1 MAGTYVSIP
10 GSHNFDI
17 TVYGKGTV
25 ISGSGNDKITITD
38 KGKIVVGSGHDT
50 LSLLKGGVISQLGS
64 AGRDT
69 IHIGSGTTT
78 IFEQGRAT
86 VSGHHGS
93 GSDQHHHSSGA
104 FGSATIFGGELK
116 VTESHG
122 LTKDIAVSGKM
133 TLLGSAAP
141 TEFVGG
147 SGSTSMVGGKGNDT
161 FIGGTGHETMVGGKG
176 HDLFEFLSV
185 DKGGQALIK
194 DFVSGHDK
202 LYLEGHTLSYLEKQ
216 GDISTHG
223 GNTYIS
229 LDGGKT
235 TIELQGVT
243 HLKASDITTNK
254 H

>member
-1 MAGTYVSIP
+1 MSGTYISVA
-10 GSHNFDI
+10 GSHKFDI

-25 ISGSGNDKITITD
+25 IAGSGNDNIAITGP
-38 KGKIVVGSGHDT
+38 GKIVVGAGHDT
-50 LSLLKGGVISQLGS
+50 LSLHKGGVISQHGS

-69 IHIGSGTTT
+69 IHIGTGTTT
-78 IFEQGRAT
+78 IYEQGHAT
-86 VSGHHGS
+86 VTGPYSC
-93 GSDQHHHSSGA
+93 GA

-116 VTESHG
+116 VTASHG
-122 LTKDIAVSGKM
+122 TTEETAVSGKM

-147 SGSTSMVGGKGNDT
+147 TGSTSMAGGKHADT
-161 FIGGTGHETMVGGKG
+161 FIGGLGHDTMHGGKG
-176 HDLFEFLSV
+176 HDLFEFVSAE
-185 DKGGQALIK
+185 KGGKHLIK
-194 DFVSGHDK
+194 DFVSGQDH
-202 LYLEGHTLSYLEKQ
+202 LYLEGHTLSYLQKHGE
-216 GDISTHG
+216 ISTHG

-243 HLKASDITTNK
+243 HLKSSDITTNK